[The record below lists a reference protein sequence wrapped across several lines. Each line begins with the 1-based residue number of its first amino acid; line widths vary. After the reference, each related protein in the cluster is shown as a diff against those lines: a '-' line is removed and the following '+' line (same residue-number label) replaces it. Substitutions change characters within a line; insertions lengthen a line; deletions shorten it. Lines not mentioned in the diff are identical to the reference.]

1 MNPHSTNTM
10 GIFLS
15 DNMENNPKHKP
26 CHSTLTYL
34 LDIILTQEGEMAD
47 EALWHAINAQQG
59 QLAKY
64 CQHNG

>member
-1 MNPHSTNTM
+1 MK
-10 GIFLS
+10 
-15 DNMENNPKHKP
+15 NNPKHKP

-34 LDIILTQEGEMAD
+34 LDIIFTQEGKMAG
-47 EALWHAINAQQG
+47 EALWHIINAQQG